1 MQRKGK
7 NCSLYSLVCPDSSPL
22 LLPTKSTDM
31 NINWMATRMWIK
43 TNMEMQKKFQ
53 IIFLCFWAL
62 ANRFCCFKVGLNAFF
77 STNAAGLNSSQ
88 NKVLITVSG

>member
-1 MQRKGK
+1 MYKTGEVERKGK

-43 TNMEMQKKFQ
+43 TNMEMQKKLQ
-53 IIFLCFWAL
+53 IIYVFGFINTA
-62 ANRFCCFKVGLNAFF
+62 
-77 STNAAGLNSSQ
+77 SSH
-88 NKVLITVSG
+88 